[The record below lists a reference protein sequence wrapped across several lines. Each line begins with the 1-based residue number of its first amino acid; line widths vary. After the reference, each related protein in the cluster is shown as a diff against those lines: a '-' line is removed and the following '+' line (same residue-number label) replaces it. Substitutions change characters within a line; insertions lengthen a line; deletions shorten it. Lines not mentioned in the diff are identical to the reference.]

1 MANRKRANGTLGID
15 IGGTKI
21 RAVLWTS
28 SAGLDG
34 RRAIKALEFRTPQT
48 LRAFK
53 KIIISIFK
61 DFEAKKN
68 GIGVP
73 CVISGNKILFCPNIK
88 YLKNYDISK
97 LFKNSKIKLDNDA
110 RCFARAECSK
120 SASCLAI
127 TLGTG
132 VGRAFAKNGKV
143 LKIKKFEYPE
153 KWEADYQRLRD
164 AKNDKKLSDF
174 LTTKIS
180 ILIKKYK
187 PGVVVIGGGVV
198 ARKTLKL
205 GFAYKKPF
213 FSKNAVAIGAALLF
227 STPH

>member
-1 MANRKRANGTLGID
+1 MLFFCYNNFMKTIGID

-21 RAVLWTS
+21 RAVLWN
-28 SAGLDG
+28 GKRVL
-34 RRAIKALEFRTPQT
+34 KAREFRTPQT

-61 DFEAKKN
+61 DFEAEKI
-68 GIGVP
+68 GVGVP

-110 RCFARAECSK
+110 RCFARAVCPK
-120 SASCLAI
+120 TGVCLAV

-132 VGRAFAKNGKV
+132 IGRGLAKNGKV

-213 FSKNAVAIGAALLF
+213 FSKNAVAIGAAMLF
-227 STPH
+227 TRGT